1 MRPGPLDP
9 PMQATIGIPPKRL
22 HANAPSF
29 VSTFGDSTRPGGWAN
44 AKFESVNECGVSQSN
59 CHRCFQF
66 AYLDRSFQTGR
77 IGTEA
82 WPQTRP
88 LYNRLASL
96 LLHDALPYERAFDK
110 GRIE

>member
-1 MRPGPLDP
+1 MAGRFSFRHLILPELLF
-9 PMQATIGIPPKRL
+9 RL
-22 HANAPSF
+22 PYA
-29 VSTFGDSTRPGGWAN
+29 
-44 AKFESVNECGVSQSN
+44 
-59 CHRCFQF
+59 HRCFQF

-96 LLHDALPYERAFDK
+96 LLHDALPYERVFDK
-110 GRIE
+110 GRIEL